1 MKYVFLNY
9 LLTYSVR
16 QVLKNSNLIRL
27 TPREYIL
34 FLGSLLIH
42 YGVETRLV
50 RAFDL
55 GFTGLENKFRVK
67 AIRKDETS

>member
-1 MKYVFLNY
+1 M
-9 LLTYSVR
+9 
-16 QVLKNSNLIRL
+16 IRL
-27 TPREYIL
+27 TPRDYIV

-42 YGVETRLV
+42 YGVESRLV

-67 AIRKDETS
+67 AIRKEESSKKKNDEE